1 MIQKFKYIALISYL
15 IFFLNST
22 PNKILS
28 QENYNQHMLAL
39 VNGFKNSSKELTEKI
54 IALSDKEPIYNF
66 NRTSLMLASFNG
78 HTSIVKKLIEYKA
91 DTKHI
96 DDFGDTALIHAS
108 WQGHLEIC
116 KILIENG
123 ADKDHKNMRKDNFL
137 DIARRYNHMHI
148 VKYFQDKQ

>member
-1 MIQKFKYIALISYL
+1 MIQKIKYISLISYS
-15 IFFLNST
+15 IIFLNCA
-22 PNKILS
+22 PNKTLS
-28 QENYNQHMLAL
+28 QEDYNQCMLAL
-39 VNGFKNSSKELTEKI
+39 VNGFKNSSAELTEKI
-54 IALSDKEPIYNF
+54 IALSDKNPIYDF

-78 HTSIVKKLIEYKA
+78 HTNIVRKLLEHKA

-123 ADKDHKNMRKDNFL
+123 ADKDHKNMRKNNFL
-137 DIARRYNHMHI
+137 DIARRYDQAHI